1 MRFRVCSDVG
11 GTFSDLFVFDQNSGE
26 WDIFKAFTVPSKPSD
41 GVMAGLRQAAGH
53 YGMDLKDFLGD
64 CVSLVHGST
73 VALNA
78 LIEGKVAKV
87 GLICTRGFRDILT
100 TREQGRS
107 EPFLWKVDYPEPF
120 VPRYLTLP
128 VTERINS
135 EGGVEIPLDENE
147 VREAVRQLRRYDVQ
161 AIAVALIWSIT
172 NASHELRIGE
182 IIREEWPEVPVVLS
196 SQLNPILREYRR
208 TSSAV
213 VNASLLDVIR
223 SYVADLQ
230 AQLSDNGYTQ
240 PLSLVTSAG
249 GIVSVGDMME
259 RPIFS
264 INSGPSMA
272 PVAGQTTVQLEHDID
287 NVLIVDMGGT
297 SFDVSVVQDG
307 KINLSREIVMG
318 GCFLGVDLVDSRSV
332 GSGGGS
338 IARVDSGGLVH
349 VGPES
354 AGANPGPAF
363 YGRGGTRPTVSDA
376 NVVLGYLDT
385 GAFASGGTR
394 LDPALARKAVQ
405 EHVADPL
412 KLDVAQAAFTMWST
426 VNNNMISAMQDLAI
440 SRGIDLREFIVVSG
454 GGAAG
459 MHIQAMA
466 MELGIRE
473 LIIPKAAGVLSAY
486 GGAFADLV
494 KEFSAIN
501 FVESD
506 RFDFDGV
513 NALLASLE
521 DNAVAFLDHHGIAQA
536 DRRLEFYVEARY
548 PEQIWELSVPLRS
561 GRIAGPDDL
570 DALVNGFHAIHE
582 KMYAVNDLSQPV
594 ECLQWKVRAIGRTP
608 KPEIRKLPFGGEEC
622 AQAIK
627 GTRKAFFKEYDGY
640 VDTPVYD
647 GTRLTHGNRIA
658 GPAIIDEPTTT
669 VVVLPGT
676 HMTISEYGSYIARFA
691 D

>member
-11 GTFSDLFVFDQNSGE
+11 GTFSDLFVFDENNGE
-26 WDIFKAFTVPSKPSD
+26 WNIFKAFTVPRRPSD
-41 GVMAGLRQAAGH
+41 GIMAGLRQAADH
-53 YGMDLKDFLGD
+53 YGLTLDGFLRD

-107 EPFLWKVDYPEPF
+107 EPFLWKTDYPDPF

-135 EGGVEIPLDENE
+135 EGGVEVPLDEDD
-147 VREAVRQLRRYDVQ
+147 VRAAVRQLKGHGVQ
-161 AIAVALIWSIT
+161 AIAVALLWSIT
-172 NASHELRIGE
+172 NGQHERRIE
-182 IIREEWPEVPVVLS
+182 AIIREEWPEVPVVLS

-208 TSSAV
+208 TSSTV
-213 VNASLLDVIR
+213 VNASLLEVIR
-223 SYVADLQ
+223 TYVSDLQ
-230 AQLSDNGYTQ
+230 AQLSDNGYAR

-249 GIVSVGDMME
+249 GIASVQDMME
-259 RPIFS
+259 RPIYS

-272 PVAGQTTVQLEHDID
+272 PIAGQTTVAMEQGID
-287 NVLIVDMGGT
+287 NVLVVDMGGT

-338 IARVDSGGLVH
+338 IARVDAGGLVH

-376 NVVLGYLDT
+376 DLVLGYLNT
-385 GAFASGGTR
+385 EAFAKGGTP
-394 LDPALARKAVQ
+394 LDPALSSAAIE
-405 EHVADPL
+405 EHVAKPL
-412 KLDVAQAAFTMWST
+412 GIDVAQAAFTMWST
-426 VNNNMISAMQDLAI
+426 VNNDMQAAMQDLAI
-440 SRGIDLREFIVVSG
+440 SRGIDLRDFVVVSG

-494 KEFSAIN
+494 KEYSAIA
-501 FVESD
+501 FAESN
-506 RFDFDGV
+506 RFDFAGV

-521 DNAVAFLDHHGIAQA
+521 ERAVAFLDGHGIDAA
-536 DRRLEFYVEARY
+536 DRRLEFYAEARY
-548 PEQIWELSVPLRS
+548 PEQIWELPVPLRT
-561 GRIAGPDDL
+561 GRIADQAQL
-570 DALVNGFHAIHE
+570 DAMVGDFHDIHE
-582 KMYAVNDLSQPV
+582 RMYAVKDPSQPI
-594 ECLQWKVRAIGRTP
+594 ECLHWKVRAIGTTP
-608 KPEIRKLPFGGEEC
+608 KPAIRKLPFGGEG
-622 AQAIK
+622 AGHALK
-627 GTRKAFFKEYDGY
+627 GTRKAFFKELGGF
-640 VDTPVYD
+640 VDTAVYD
-647 GTRLTHGNRIA
+647 GTRLTCGNRIE
-658 GPAIIDEPTTT
+658 GPAVIEEPTTT
-669 VVVLPGT
+669 VVVMPGT
-676 HMTISEYGSYIARFA
+676 AMTVSEYGSYVSRFA
-691 D
+691 